1 LVTSKSKAGKMD
13 NENDIIEKFLQYD
26 SNKIEILL
34 ELIIQAQYCKM
45 VTDINKVIHSLE
57 TNGDNSIRSIQ
68 MARKAVVS
76 IYNAEMSY
84 INIIWDNSKCWWDIE
99 ANTRFTDDFKLQ
111 FENCLKEKHLQTHN
125 DWWRRIHILNFK
137 EIIMAL

>member
-1 LVTSKSKAGKMD
+1 ME
-13 NENDIIEKFLQYD
+13 NENGVIQKFLQYD

-34 ELIIQAQYCKM
+34 ELIIQSHYSNM
-45 VTDINKVIHSLE
+45 LTDLNKVIRSLE
-57 TNGDNSIRSIQ
+57 TYGDNSLRSKQ
-68 MARKAVVS
+68 MARKAVVG

-84 INIIWDNSKCWWDIE
+84 INIIWDNSKCWWDVE

-111 FENCLKEKHLQTHN
+111 FENCLKEKHLQTSAE
-125 DWWRRIHILNFK
+125 WWRRIHILNFK

>member
-1 LVTSKSKAGKMD
+1 MES
-13 NENDIIEKFLQYD
+13 ENVIIQKFLQYD

-34 ELIIQAQYCKM
+34 ELIIQSQYSKM
-45 VTDINKVIHSLE
+45 ITDLIKVSLSLE
-57 TNGDNSIRSIQ
+57 LYGDNTQLSKK
-68 MARKAVVS
+68 MARNAVIS

-84 INIIWDNSKCWWDIE
+84 INIIWDNSKCWWNIE